1 MKKSGFT
8 LIELLVVLAIISMLA
23 ALLLPT
29 LSGARE
35 RARRTTCMNNL
46 KQLGTAF
53 EMYAEDWYEKFPAAP
68 ANGLYVASGAPSG
81 TFAIY
86 PNYINTAKT
95 FWCPSALNRELP
107 QPDGDITETTD
118 LLPLDNG
125 NPKSGYKWADYKNQW
140 YASYAFVFGLTTGN
154 KSTKPVPVISDR
166 GIYNTKIN
174 PSDYNN
180 LEYCNPLTGNH
191 PWGINV
197 FYIDGSVNWINLQ
210 EIDFASSNDAPEKEG
225 VNVAC
230 DKYGKSISLISTTD
244 PNLVDASGNKSNW
257 GEE

>member
-23 ALLLPT
+23 ALLLPA

-53 EMYAEDWYEKFPAAP
+53 EMYAEDWYEKFPASQY
-68 ANGLYVASGAPSG
+68 GLFDADGDDRTTS
-81 TFAIY
+81 IY

-95 FWCPSALNRELP
+95 FWCPSAISRGLP
-107 QPDGDITETTD
+107 QPDGDITED
-118 LLPLDNG
+118 GNLLPLDNG
-125 NPKSGYKWADYKNQW
+125 NPKSGYKWEDYKNEW

-174 PSDYNN
+174 PSDYDN
-180 LEYCNPLTGNH
+180 LRDCNPLTGNH

-197 FYIDGSVNWINLQ
+197 FYIDGSVNWINLR
-210 EIDFASSNDAPEKEG
+210 EIDFASSTVGPKEG

-230 DKYGKSISLISTTD
+230 DKYGKSISLISPTD

>member
-53 EMYAEDWYEKFPAAP
+53 EMYAEDYFERFPPFPKA
-68 ANGLYVASGAPSG
+68 LYQGG
-81 TFAIY
+81 IY

-95 FWCPSALNRELP
+95 FWCPSALNRGLP
-107 QPDGDITETTD
+107 QPDGDITED
-118 LLPLDNG
+118 GNLLPLDNG
-125 NPKSGYKWADYKNQW
+125 NPKSGYKWADYKNEW
-140 YASYAFVFGLTTGN
+140 YASYAFVFGLSTGN

-174 PSDYNN
+174 PSDYDN
-180 LEYCNPLTGNH
+180 LNGCNPLTGNH

-197 FYIDGSVNWINLQ
+197 LYIDGSVNWVNLH
-210 EIDFASSNDAPEKEG
+210 EIDFSKDYPDSGAPYMG
-225 VNVAC
+225 NVAAR
-230 DKYGKSISLISTTD
+230 
-244 PNLVDASGNKSNW
+244 PNGYSVVIDGIPSGGTYTETKIW

>member
-46 KQLGTAF
+46 KQLGAAF
-53 EMYAEDWYEKFPAAP
+53 EMYAEDWYEKFPA
-68 ANGLYVASGAPSG
+68 NQYGLFDADGKETTLS
-81 TFAIY
+81 IY

-95 FWCPSALNRELP
+95 FWCPSALNRGLP
-107 QPDGDITETTD
+107 QPDGNITED
-118 LLPLDNG
+118 GNLLPLNDG
-125 NPKSGYKWADYKNQW
+125 NPKSGYKWADYRNEW
-140 YASYAFVFGLTTGN
+140 YASYSFVFGLSTGN

-174 PSDYNN
+174 TTDF
-180 LEYCNPLTGNH
+180 NPLTGNH

-197 FYIDGSVNWINLQ
+197 LYIDGSVNWVNLQ
-210 EIDFASSNDAPEKEG
+210 EIDFSKDNTHG
-225 VNVAC
+225 VFPDDGESHMGNVAARKNGYSVVI
-230 DKYGKSISLISTTD
+230 DDDEK
-244 PNLVDASGNKSNW
+244 VEW

>member
-23 ALLLPT
+23 ALLLPA

-53 EMYAEDWYEKFPAAP
+53 EMYAEDYFERFPAAP

-95 FWCPSALNRELP
+95 FWCPSAISRGLP
-107 QPDGDITETTD
+107 QPDGNITED
-118 LLPLDNG
+118 LSLDNYG
-125 NPKSGYKWADYKNQW
+125 NPQSDKTWANYKNEW

-174 PSDYNN
+174 PSDYDN
-180 LEYCNPLTGNH
+180 LRDCNPLTGNH

-197 FYIDGSVNWINLQ
+197 FYIDGSVNWINLR
-210 EIDFASSNDAPEKEG
+210 EIDFSKDNTHGFLPDDGESHMG
-225 VNVAC
+225 NVAARKNGYSVVI
-230 DKYGKSISLISTTD
+230 DDDEK
-244 PNLVDASGNKSNW
+244 VEW

>member
-23 ALLLPT
+23 ALLLPA

-53 EMYAEDWYEKFPAAP
+53 EMYAEDYFERFPPFPKA
-68 ANGLYVASGAPSG
+68 LYQGG
-81 TFAIY
+81 IY

-95 FWCPSALNRELP
+95 FWCPSAISRGLP
-107 QPDGDITETTD
+107 QPDGAIGEYHSA
-118 LLPLDNG
+118 PPSDN
-125 NPKSGYKWADYKNQW
+125 KWSEWRNEW
-140 YASYAFVFGLTTGN
+140 YASYAFVFGLSTGN
-154 KSTKPVPVISDR
+154 KATKPVPVISDR

-180 LEYCNPLTGNH
+180 LEDCNPLTGNH
-191 PWGINV
+191 AWGINV
-197 FYIDGSVNWINLQ
+197 LYIDGSVNWVNLR
-210 EIDFASSNDAPEKEG
+210 EIDFSRDYPDSGAPYMG
-225 VNVAC
+225 NVAARKNGNSVVI
-230 DKYGKSISLISTTD
+230 DGIPSGGTD
-244 PNLVDASGNKSNW
+244 TETKIW

>member
-46 KQLGTAF
+46 KQLGAAF
-53 EMYAEDWYEKFPAAP
+53 EMYAEDYFERFPAAP

-95 FWCPSALNRELP
+95 FWCPSALNRGLP
-107 QPDGDITETTD
+107 QPDGAIGEYHSA
-118 LLPLDNG
+118 PPSDN
-125 NPKSGYKWADYKNQW
+125 KWSEWRNEW
-140 YASYAFVFGLTTGN
+140 YASYAFVFGLSTGN

-166 GIYNTKIN
+166 GIYNTR
-174 PSDYNN
+174 N
-180 LEYCNPLTGNH
+180 LSNYTNLSGCNPLTGNH
-191 PWGINV
+191 AWGINV
-197 FYIDGSVNWINLQ
+197 LYIDGSVNWINLQ
-210 EIDFASSNDAPEKEG
+210 EIDFSKDNTHG
-225 VNVAC
+225 VFPDDGESHMGNVAARLNGYSVVI
-230 DKYGKSISLISTTD
+230 DDDEK
-244 PNLVDASGNKSNW
+244 VEW

>member
-35 RARRTTCMNNL
+35 KARRTTCMNNL

-95 FWCPSALNRELP
+95 FWCPSALNRGLP

-118 LLPLDNG
+118 LLPLNDG
-125 NPKSGYKWADYKNQW
+125 NPKSGYTWADYKNQW
-140 YASYAFVFGLTTGN
+140 YASYAFVFGLSTGN
-154 KSTKPVPVISDR
+154 KATKPVPVISDR
-166 GIYNTKIN
+166 GIYNKKIN
-174 PSDYNN
+174 TTDF
-180 LEYCNPLTGNH
+180 NPLTGNH

-197 FYIDGSVNWINLQ
+197 LYIDGSVNWINLR
-210 EIDFASSNDAPEKEG
+210 EIDFSKDNTHG
-225 VNVAC
+225 VFPDDRESHMGNVAARENGYSVVI
-230 DKYGKSISLISTTD
+230 DDDEKAK
-244 PNLVDASGNKSNW
+244 W

>member
-23 ALLLPT
+23 ALLLPA

-53 EMYAEDWYEKFPAAP
+53 EMYAEDYFERFPPFPKA
-68 ANGLYVASGAPSG
+68 LYQGG
-81 TFAIY
+81 IY

-95 FWCPSALNRELP
+95 FWCPSALNRGLP
-107 QPDGDITETTD
+107 QPDGAIGEYHSA
-118 LLPLDNG
+118 PPSG
-125 NPKSGYKWADYKNQW
+125 NDWREWKNDW

-166 GIYNTKIN
+166 GIYNTK
-174 PSDYNN
+174 N
-180 LEYCNPLTGNH
+180 LSNYTNLSGCNPLTGNH

-197 FYIDGSVNWINLQ
+197 FYIDGSVNWVNLR
-210 EIDFASSNDAPEKEG
+210 EIDFSRDYPDSGAPYMG
-225 VNVAC
+225 NVAARPNGYSVVI
-230 DKYGKSISLISTTD
+230 DGIPSGSTDTET
-244 PNLVDASGNKSNW
+244 KIW

>member
-23 ALLLPT
+23 ALLLPA

-53 EMYAEDWYEKFPAAP
+53 EMYAEDYFERFPPFPKA
-68 ANGLYVASGAPSG
+68 LYQVG
-81 TFAIY
+81 IY

-95 FWCPSALNRELP
+95 FWCPSALSRGLP
-107 QPDGDITETTD
+107 QPDGAIGEYHSA
-118 LLPLDNG
+118 PPSG
-125 NPKSGYKWADYKNQW
+125 NDWREWKNDW

-154 KSTKPVPVISDR
+154 KATKPVPVISDR

-174 PSDYNN
+174 PSDYDN
-180 LEYCNPLTGNH
+180 LKDCNPLTGNH

-197 FYIDGSVNWINLQ
+197 LYIDGSVNWVNLR
-210 EIDFASSNDAPEKEG
+210 EIDFSKDDTDEGAPYMGNVAARKNGYSVVIDDDEKE
-225 VNVAC
+225 
-230 DKYGKSISLISTTD
+230 K
-244 PNLVDASGNKSNW
+244 W

>member
-23 ALLLPT
+23 ALLLPS

-35 RARRTTCMNNL
+35 RARRTTCINNL

-53 EMYAEDWYEKFPAAP
+53 EMYAEDWYEKFPASQY
-68 ANGLYVASGAPSG
+68 GLFDADGKETTLS
-81 TFAIY
+81 IY

-95 FWCPSALNRELP
+95 FWCPSALNRGLP
-107 QPDGDITETTD
+107 QPDGDITETDTKV
-118 LLPLDNG
+118 LPPLDNKG
-125 NPKSGYKWADYKNQW
+125 NPPSGNWADYKNEW
-140 YASYAFVFGLTTGN
+140 YASYAFVFGLSTGN
-154 KSTKPVPVISDR
+154 KKTKPVPVISDR

-174 PSDYNN
+174 PSDYDN
-180 LEYCNPLTGNH
+180 LNGCNPLTGNH

-197 FYIDGSVNWINLQ
+197 LYIDGSVNWVNLHA
-210 EIDFASSNDAPEKEG
+210 IDFSRDNTHGVPPDDGASHMGNVAARKNGYSVVIDDDEKE
-225 VNVAC
+225 
-230 DKYGKSISLISTTD
+230 K
-244 PNLVDASGNKSNW
+244 W